1 MKDKLIKDVL
11 YLVDKLFY
19 FTAKFRGK
27 SQIKTQNWEQISFWW
42 TTASHNWILEN
53 ILGNIL
59 GYTGVFFVIRVVTL
73 NNKSKSPTAIQP
85 KIDIWI
91 SFTSLE
97 PEKQCPAIVLT
108 LDGEV
113 KDAIFE
119 LSTFTITLTDRVSKI
134 IEHLKKLHKKDELT
148 EKYNAKEWMWGWMF
162 IRKSLSYTLSQVF
175 AITLKAFL

>member
-1 MKDKLIKDVL
+1 M
-11 YLVDKLFY
+11 
-19 FTAKFRGK
+19 
-27 SQIKTQNWEQISFWW
+27 
-42 TTASHNWILEN
+42 
-53 ILGNIL
+53 GNIL

-148 EKYNAKEWMWGWMF
+148 EKYNAKEWM
-162 IRKSLSYTLSQVF
+162 
-175 AITLKAFL
+175 